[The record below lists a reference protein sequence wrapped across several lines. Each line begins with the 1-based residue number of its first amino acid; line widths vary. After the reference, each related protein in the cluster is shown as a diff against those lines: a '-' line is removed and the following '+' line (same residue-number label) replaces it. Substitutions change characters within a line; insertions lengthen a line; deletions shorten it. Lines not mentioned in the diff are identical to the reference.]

1 MPTLAVDNS
10 RRARA
15 TVAPAVCAAGVLLLE
30 QLTGGRDRRRY
41 TSCMPHGKRR
51 IRTPPASVIAGLSRI
66 PGVGPSIA
74 ADLYSLGI
82 REVAELRGRNA
93 ESLYAELCRE
103 VGTHVDRCALYVFR
117 CAVYFA
123 SEPEPDPELLKW
135 WNWKDA
141 R

>member
-1 MPTLAVDNS
+1 
-10 RRARA
+10 
-15 TVAPAVCAAGVLLLE
+15 
-30 QLTGGRDRRRY
+30 
-41 TSCMPHGKRR
+41 MPHRKRR
-51 IRTPPASVIAGLSRI
+51 IATPPASAIAELSRI

-82 REVAELRGRNA
+82 RDVVELRGRNP
-93 ESLYAELCRE
+93 ESLYAELCRK

-123 SEPEPDPELLKW
+123 SEPKPDPELLKW